1 MKPGHASAASGF
13 VQKVGVTWVYR
24 LKEALVFVS
33 CPSQVETERSI
44 IAIAIH
50 VNLLS

>member
-1 MKPGHASAASGF
+1 MRPGHASAASGF
-13 VQKVGVTWVYR
+13 VQKGVYK

-33 CPSQVETERSI
+33 CPSQEETERSI